1 MLYDNVETEWGGA
14 LVVMDEVGISR
25 ISLYEGRDAPMPLF
39 DRWRRSPSDLREAVG
54 QLRAYFAG
62 ELREFDLPLSLN
74 GTDFQMKVWNA
85 LKAIPYGTTVS
96 YLQLAASIDKPKA
109 CRAVGGANGRNPVP
123 VVIPCHRVIGAN
135 GSLGGYSGGL
145 GIKRRLLAIEG
156 VHFD

>member
-25 ISLYEGRDAPMPLF
+25 IRLYEGKDAPKSLF
-39 DRWRRSPSDLREAVG
+39 DRWRRSPSDLREAVE

-74 GTDFQMKVWNA
+74 GTDFQLKVWNA